1 MGVNSPKSLK
11 LACRGAERHD
21 RGYADGTRET
31 SEQERDG
38 RDSDLAPE
46 TRPRAEKTEFRM
58 HQTRMFHALVLRL

>member
-1 MGVNSPKSLK
+1 VLN
-11 LACRGAERHD
+11 AHD